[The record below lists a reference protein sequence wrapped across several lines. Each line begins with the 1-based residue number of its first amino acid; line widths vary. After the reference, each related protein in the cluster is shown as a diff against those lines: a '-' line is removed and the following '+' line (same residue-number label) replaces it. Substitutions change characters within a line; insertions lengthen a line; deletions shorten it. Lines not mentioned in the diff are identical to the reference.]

1 MTYLTDGFFSTNGE
15 FLLVD
20 RFPSGFVTQSI
31 RSRSIKKKRV
41 EYNYSNAKVQNFY
54 LF

>member
-20 RFPSGFVTQSI
+20 RFSFWLRDSVYSVTIDKEKKSGV
-31 RSRSIKKKRV
+31 
-41 EYNYSNAKVQNFY
+41 
-54 LF
+54 